1 MFKLCDVL
9 YDISDDIEMPLRMK
23 EPTWFEV
30 KGIFDEDTPAESI
43 DMALDV
49 ISACQQHIFIA
60 LDTNASRI
68 VSSLY
73 QATETRPARIL
84 KTIPNLWACLRITSQ
99 EEAGN
104 ELPAFVQG
112 ISANRLL
119 YIEPAE
125 RIDLMAAL
133 NGVGQEMRSP
143 RQILANWLSMKLEWV
158 VVSGGETA
166 IHPQWVKDIKEQCVF
181 AGVPFWFNS
190 WGDYIP
196 RPFVSIEAT
205 LIEAAE
211 NGNLKWGTIDVNG
224 TWYPFSTPML
234 VHGRTGFWRPREC
247 TMYLVGRERSGCMLE
262 GREWQEMPY
271 EIADRVSCHARTI
284 SNGGGR

>member
-1 MFKLCDVL
+1 MLNLCDVL

-30 KGIFDEDTPAESI
+30 KGLFDDDTPGESI

-49 ISACQQHIFIA
+49 ISSCQKHIFIA
-60 LDTNASRI
+60 VDDNATRI

-84 KTIPNLWACLRITSQ
+84 KTIPNLWPCLRITSQ
-99 EEAGN
+99 KEAGN
-104 ELPAFVQG
+104 ELPVFVQG

-119 YIEPAE
+119 YIEPVE
-125 RIDLMAAL
+125 RIDLMVAL

-158 VVSGGETA
+158 VVSGGENA

-181 AGVPFWFNS
+181 AGVPFWFDS
-190 WGDYIP
+190 WGDFIP
-196 RPFVSIEAT
+196 RPFVSIEET

-224 TWYPFSTPML
+224 RWYPFSTPML

-247 TMYLVGRERSGCMLE
+247 TMYLVGRDRSGCMLE
-262 GREWQEMPY
+262 GREWKEMPH
-271 EIADRVSCHARTI
+271 EVVDRGSYHVRKI
-284 SNGGGR
+284 SNGGRQ